1 MPAFFDFSSDFTSEN
16 FVSQTVLT
24 KGAGSGIDNTALF
37 SAIGGSF
44 TYDPNDIRVVPIA
57 IHQGQVLSLD
67 VDFGTSNNINPV
79 DTKLWLIDAA
89 GTVLAS
95 NDNSGSDS
103 GSTGSGDPKLSYTA
117 AVSGLVF
124 AVVAQKDNGYVAGTF
139 EFNDH
144 GTDSG
149 VFQLNLG
156 IADLTA
162 LTTGT
167 GEQDI
172 MNLTSAQRRFDG
184 LGGNDNLFAADVRN
198 VIDGGAGDDFIYGAS
213 KSDIFFG
220 GGGRDQL
227 LGQGGDDT
235 LIGGRG
241 GDDLF
246 GGDGNDQAMG
256 GYGGDYFHGDAGND
270 ILAGEDGEDQ
280 FDGGLGND
288 KMYGGADNDMFFSED
303 GDDTMDGGE
312 DSDSFSVSSAGALKL
327 DLAITTAQDTGS
339 FGSDTFIG
347 IENVYGGTE
356 GDTISG
362 NEVANV
368 LYGREG
374 NDILGGFGGMDLLN
388 GGLGDDTLRGGSGDD
403 QLWDA
408 EGNDSAYG
416 GAGNDSFYAGSGV
429 DHFWG
434 NAGADAFVFMEVA
447 ASSTATPDVI
457 EDFVHAEDVIYIS
470 SLGGGHVTWRGDGP
484 FQNTGAEVRVQN
496 FGTYQMFY
504 VNTDTDTAAELA
516 VRVNVA
522 TSLVETD
529 FYLG

>member
-24 KGAGSGIDNTALF
+24 RGAGSGIDNTALF

-44 TYDPNDIRVVPIA
+44 TYGPNDIRVVPIA

-89 GTVLAS
+89 GALLAS
-95 NDNSGSDS
+95 NDNSGSDL

-124 AVVAQKDNGYVAGTF
+124 AVVAQKDNGYVGGTF
-139 EFNDH
+139 EFDDH

-167 GEQDI
+167 GEQDV
-172 MNLTSAQRRFDG
+172 MNLTAAQRRFDA
-184 LGGNDNLFAADVRN
+184 LGGNDSITAADVRN
-198 VIDGGAGDDFIYGAS
+198 VIDGGMGDDFIYGAS

-220 GGGRDQL
+220 GNGRDQL

-246 GGDGNDQAMG
+246 GGDGNDQIMSG
-256 GYGGDYFHGDAGND
+256 NGSDYLHGEAGND
-270 ILAGEDGEDQ
+270 IMAGEEGEDQ

-288 KMYGGADNDMFFSED
+288 KMYGGADNDMFFSEA

-339 FGSDTFIG
+339 FGFDTFIG
-347 IENVYGGTE
+347 IENVYGGSLS
-356 GDTISG
+356 DTISG
-362 NEVANV
+362 NDVANV
-368 LYGREG
+368 LYGQG
-374 NDILGGFGGMDLLN
+374 GGDILGGFGGNDLLN
-388 GGLGDDTLRGGSGDD
+388 GGTGDDTLRGGSGDD

-408 EGNDSAYG
+408 EGNDMVYG
-416 GAGNDSFYAGSGV
+416 GSGDDSIYAGSGI
-429 DHFWG
+429 DHLWG
-434 NAGADAFVFMEVA
+434 NAGADGFLFIQADT
-447 ASSTATPDVI
+447 SPPGTPDVI
-457 EDFVHAEDVIYIS
+457 EDFVHAEDVIFIS
-470 SLGGGHVTWRGDGP
+470 ALGGGHVTWRGDGP
-484 FQNTGAEVRVQN
+484 FQSTGPEVRVQN
-496 FGTYQMFY
+496 IGSYQMVY
-504 VNTDTDTAAELA
+504 VSTDTDAAAEFA
-516 VRVNVA
+516 VRVSTA
-522 TSLVETD
+522 TALVETD